1 MQAAD
6 FSKAIQVAGARL
18 NEFVPAAT
26 NPEVEEAI
34 LSRDN
39 KLYEITFSYDVPPK
53 QNLPGSLGEKNLAYI
68 TALMRQRREYKVF
81 LVDAETLTFKGFRK
95 YTEK

>member
-1 MQAAD
+1 MTAVD
-6 FSKAIQVAGARL
+6 FNKAIQVAGAQL
-18 NEFVPAAT
+18 QEFVPSAT

-34 LSRDN
+34 ISGDD
-39 KLYEITFSYDVPPK
+39 KFYEITFSYEVPPR
-53 QNLPGSLGEKNLAYI
+53 QAPPIIGEKNLSYI

-81 LVDAETLTFKGFRK
+81 LVDAENFTFRGFRK